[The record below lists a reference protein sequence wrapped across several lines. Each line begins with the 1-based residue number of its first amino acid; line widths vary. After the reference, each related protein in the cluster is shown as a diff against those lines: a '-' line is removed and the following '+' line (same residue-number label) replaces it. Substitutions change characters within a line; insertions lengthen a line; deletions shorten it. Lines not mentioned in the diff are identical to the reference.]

1 MNRYPSRH
9 HFKGRTFN
17 IQVGPDEMRATIQ
30 NKIEMKRVRN
40 LKLQAEYKS
49 RMVHEIASLLH
60 ALSQLEN
67 DLS

>member
-1 MNRYPSRH
+1 
-9 HFKGRTFN
+9 
-17 IQVGPDEMRATIQ
+17 MRATIQ

-49 RMVHEIASLLH
+49 RMVHEIASSLH